1 MSAFSEYL
9 ERLKNEQ
16 DLSIVQIGNMANVD
30 SSTLFRWMSGQS
42 LPDSWE
48 RVERV
53 LDCMQCTVSDKAN
66 IKMLFEKTSIGEKKW
81 KSIKEIFKLIQDI
94 SNSAHKIVKN
104 FVENEVL
111 NVDTL
116 EYLQSGIFQNKRQ
129 IIAGL
134 SSFFHLDDQ
143 TLYFRFHTASDEIWN
158 MLSAFPGNIELYYCK
173 NSQNDTKYISVIR
186 KMITLMQKNGHVKL
200 FTMVENNTLCMGLSN
215 ILMIGNH
222 TMQFTDDMMY
232 GYYSDDKEFVQF
244 LTKLFEDTKNHSR
257 KIYQTIDQPLDTY
270 QNGHS
275 FPLQKIRALE
285 YAPGLTIGLTRDLL
299 EAAIYPEVENRR
311 LFIESVIE
319 QVIDGPGAFVTE
331 YYSIFD
337 KGGLLQFMVDGLFVA
352 FPYEI
357 YRPLNETERKEILG
371 RVIKRIENEPYI
383 HYLMVKEESLYLDDI
398 YVEERRYVEKEI
410 ESNLMLALCEENKV
424 KQITIQDKEIRMQ
437 FEDFFDWIVESDLVY
452 TEAETLEFMKSLVD

>member
-16 DLSIVQIGNMANVD
+16 DLSIVQIGDMADID

-42 LPDSWE
+42 FPDSWE

-53 LDCMQCTVSDKAN
+53 LDCMQCTISDKSN
-66 IKMLFEKTSIGEKKW
+66 TKLLFEKTSLGEKKW

-94 SNSAHKIVKN
+94 SNNAHKIIKYAVA
-104 FVENEVL
+104 NEVPR
-111 NVDTL
+111 VDAS
-116 EYLQSGIFQNKRQ
+116 EFLQTGIFQNKRQ
-129 IIAGL
+129 VTAAL
-134 SSFFHLDDQ
+134 SSFFHLDNQ

-158 MLSAFPGNIELYYCK
+158 MLTAFPGNIELYYCK
-173 NSQNDTKYISVIR
+173 NSQDDITQISVIR
-186 KMITLMQKNGHVKL
+186 KMITLMQKNEHVRM

-222 TMQFTDDMMY
+222 TMQFSDDMMY
-232 GYYSDDKEFVQF
+232 GHYSDDKEFVQF
-244 LTKLFEDTKNHSR
+244 LTKLFEDTKSR
-257 KIYQTIDQPLDTY
+257 SKKIYQTMYQPLDAY
-270 QNGHS
+270 QNGHT

-299 EAAIYPEVENRR
+299 EAAIYPEVENRG

-319 QVIDGPGAFVTE
+319 QIIDAPGKFVTE

-337 KGGLLQFMVDGLFVA
+337 KGGLLQFMKDGLFSA

-357 YRPLNETERKEILG
+357 YRPLNEEERKAIVE

-398 YVEERRYVEKEI
+398 YVEERRYLEKEI

-437 FEDFFDWIVESDLVY
+437 FESFFDWIVESDLVY